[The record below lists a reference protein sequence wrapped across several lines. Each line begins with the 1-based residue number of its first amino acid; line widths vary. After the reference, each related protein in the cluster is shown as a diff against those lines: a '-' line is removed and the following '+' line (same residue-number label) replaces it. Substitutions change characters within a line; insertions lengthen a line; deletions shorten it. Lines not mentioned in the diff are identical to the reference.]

1 MKFRDIP
8 QLTREGTYQVN
19 VPIRYVLDNI
29 TKWEEDDGKYLI
41 VLFFK

>member
-8 QLTREGTYQVN
+8 QLTRDGTYQVN

-29 TKWEEDDGKYLI
+29 TK
-41 VLFFK
+41 